1 MGDEGLG
8 LGGHCGDIMKKHHG
22 RTLWGDTLQGTSC
35 GSLWETWGD
44 IMGDIMGGHITG
56 GIMETPRGDITWAR
70 CGGTSWGDFI
80 GGTFL
85 VDMMRGHH
93 GGTLSASA
101 AGSGWLS
108 SVCGHPPHTPSP
120 TSQPHTKLSS
130 LLYCRRGRQPSPRT
144 TSTAW
149 GHPEA
154 TPHHVPIPVSPSPST
169 AGDSPQCLH
178 TATSTSHPRLGIS
191 ATDGWS
197 WRGGGSSRP
206 PITATAGRRPGPAP
220 CPARSP

>member
-8 LGGHCGDIMKKHHG
+8 LGGHCGDIMEKHHG

-35 GSLWETWGD
+35 GALWETWGD
-44 IMGDIMGGHITG
+44 IIWGHYGGRHYGGHYGDTTGRHYVGTLWRDIMGRLH
-56 GIMETPRGDITWAR
+56 R
-70 CGGTSWGDFI
+70 
-80 GGTFL
+80 GTFL
-85 VDMMRGHH
+85 GDMMWGHH

-197 WRGGGSSRP
+197 RRGGGSSRP